1 MTLNITAI
9 ISGIALIISVA
20 STILGP
26 LINSRYQLKIKKIEL
41 FQLRKIDVIDKY
53 IENATSKI
61 YEDYYKDDD
70 FKLYKERVLMYVSD
84 KSLQSQIIKLNKLII
99 NKEYEKAKPL
109 LENLSIGLSKFIDI
123 K

>member
-1 MTLNITAI
+1 MTLNISEI
-9 ISGIALIISVA
+9 ISGIALIISVT
-20 STILGP
+20 STISGP

-41 FQLRKIDVIDKY
+41 FQLGKMDVIDKY

>member
-1 MTLNITAI
+1 MTLSITAI
-9 ISGIALIISVA
+9 ISGIALIISVT

-41 FQLRKIDVIDKY
+41 FQLRKMDVIDKY